1 MSHIA
6 SAYAPSR
13 RQRGG
18 YFFISSDLHIYK
30 FSIIF
35 AFKITEPKTLM
46 NKRQTR
52 LALIVKI
59 LLNNSIGSQEE
70 LMDALERNGC
80 NVTQATLS
88 RDLKM
93 LKTTKVPTDRGTYV
107 YTLPDSNTLKDK
119 LLARGRMD
127 LNTNYQSGFISLE
140 FSRNIAVIKTRNGYA
155 AGLAYDIDMHEFP
168 EILGTI
174 PGSDTIIAILRE
186 DVSHEEA
193 RVALS
198 RILPLQQS

>member
-1 MSHIA
+1 MKNRKERI
-6 SAYAPSR
+6 
-13 RQRGG
+13 
-18 YFFISSDLHIYK
+18 
-30 FSIIF
+30 
-35 AFKITEPKTLM
+35 
-46 NKRQTR
+46 
-52 LALIVKI
+52 
-59 LLNNSIGSQEE
+59 E
-70 LMDALERNGC
+70 LMVKLIRNKCIGCQDELATLLEEHGFK
-80 NVTQATLS
+80 VTQATLS

-140 FSRNIAVIKTRNGYA
+140 FSRNVAVIKTRNGYA